1 MGKLEKAKE
10 RLKQIPRDYTYI
22 EARNLLIALE
32 FEEWNKGKTS
42 GSRVQFYRKRDKA
55 IIDLHKPH
63 PQNEMKMYAI
73 KQLMEKLTDYGDL

>member
-42 GSRVQFYRKRDKA
+42 RSRVQFYRKRDKA

>member
-73 KQLMEKLTDYGDL
+73 KQLMEKLTDYAYL